1 MRRLKDEALSF
12 LILLG
17 VVWGIALMGIGGYT
31 ATGYLFDGS
40 DEVAEAGGLPP
51 DPGCVHYEI
60 ADGVYF
66 EKCALPDGVT
76 CYVHV
81 PPFGMTGI
89 AMWCE
94 R

>member
-1 MRRLKDEALSF
+1 MVHIRGSVFA
-12 LILLG
+12 
-17 VVWGIALMGIGGYT
+17 M
-31 ATGYLFDGS
+31 ATIFVCVLAFFAPSGMVSVFSGS
-40 DEVAEAGGLPP
+40 GATTEGLPP
-51 DPGCVHYEI
+51 NPGCVHYEI

-66 EKCALPDGVT
+66 EKCELPDGVT